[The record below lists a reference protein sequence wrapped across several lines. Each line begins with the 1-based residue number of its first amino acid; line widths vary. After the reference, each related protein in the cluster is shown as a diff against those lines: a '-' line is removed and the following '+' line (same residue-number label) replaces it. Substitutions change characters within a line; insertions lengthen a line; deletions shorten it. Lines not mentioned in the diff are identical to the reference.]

1 MISVIYCML
10 LATLKAQDGTLLLV
24 QNLRYIMKTVHTKL
38 LAQVPLL
45 AELTE
50 ELLDPLAKTCR
61 FEQVGKGDYI
71 IERHDT
77 SRRLYFLL
85 SGQVRM
91 MDVNRQGQEV
101 ALAIIDAPIH
111 FGELAVIDGY
121 PRSAA
126 VQATTRSE
134 IASISPKDAES
145 LIYNVPTVSSRIMQ
159 NMAAIIR
166 KNNWHRLILQQQ
178 NIANRLAAYLSAQI
192 PPDTKP
198 GQVVCIKNVPAQY
211 DMAILLGTTRE
222 SISRALGMLAD
233 EGLLRRDGKSLYLTN
248 IDGLRRMLDED

>member
-1 MISVIYCML
+1 MIQIKPL
-10 LATLKAQDGTLLLV
+10 H
-24 QNLRYIMKTVHTKL
+24 IKL

-45 AELTE
+45 EGLPDN
-50 ELLDPLAKTCR
+50 LLESLAKACR
-61 FEQVGKGDYI
+61 FEQVNKGDYI
-71 IERHDT
+71 FELQDT

-126 VQATTRSE
+126 VQATARSE
-134 IASISPKDAES
+134 IASIGVKDAED
-145 LIYNVPTVSSRIMQ
+145 LIYNIPLVSRRIMQ

-178 NIANRLAAYLSAQI
+178 NISNRLAAYLFAQI
-192 PPDTKP
+192 PPNTKP
-198 GQVVCIKNVPAQY
+198 DQVICIRNIPAQY
-211 DMAILLGTTRE
+211 DLAILLGTTRE
-222 SISRALGMLAD
+222 SISRALGALVD
-233 EGLLRRDGKSLYLTN
+233 EGLIKRDGKNLYLINT
-248 IDGLRRMLDED
+248 DGLRRMLDED

>member
-1 MISVIYCML
+1 M
-10 LATLKAQDGTLLLV
+10 KAAH
-24 QNLRYIMKTVHTKL
+24 IKL

-45 AELTE
+45 TGLPE
-50 ELLDPLAKTCR
+50 ELVESLAKTCR
-61 FEQVGKGDYI
+61 FETVAKGDYI
-71 IERHDT
+71 IERNDT

-91 MDVNRQGQEV
+91 LDMNKQGQEI

-111 FGELAVIDGY
+111 FGELSVIDDC

-145 LIYNVPTVSSRIMQ
+145 LIYTVPLVSRRIMH

-166 KNNWHRLILQQQ
+166 KNNWHRLILQHQ
-178 NIANRLAAYLSAQI
+178 NIANRLAAYLMS
-192 PPDTKP
+192 
-198 GQVVCIKNVPAQY
+198 QVPANTPADKTICVRNMPAQY
-211 DMAILLGTTRE
+211 DLGILLGTTRE
-222 SISRALGMLAD
+222 SISRALGMLEG
-233 EGLLRRDGKSLYLTN
+233 EGLLRKEGRSLYLT
-248 IDGLRRMLDED
+248 DLAGLHRMLDED